1 MYNKKVSSMRIE
13 ITSKQITITDT
24 MRNKVEE
31 RFEKLEKL
39 QIPLIKPHC
48 IITKEPK
55 GVKIEATIGI
65 PNGKVFA
72 HAENDDLY
80 VAIGQLFQKIERQ
93 LNKHLHKPQ
102 ADRAKN
108 NGKDMCRNGEIS
120 GEAIEEPEIEI
131 ESDAEIKLNKE
142 FAA

>member
-1 MYNKKVSSMRIE
+1 MRIE

-24 MRNKVEE
+24 MRTKVEE
-31 RFEKLEKL
+31 RFEKLEKM
-39 QIPLIKPHC
+39 QVPLINPHC

-55 GVKIEATIGI
+55 GVKIEANIGV

-72 HAENDDLY
+72 HAEHDDLY

-93 LNKHLHKPQ
+93 LNKYLHKAE

-108 NGKDMCRNGEIS
+108 NGKDMCRTGEIS
-120 GEAIEEPEIEI
+120 GESIEEPEVEL
-131 ESDAEIKLNKE
+131 ESDAEIKLNEE

>member
-1 MYNKKVSSMRIE
+1 VYNKKVSYMRIE

-24 MRNKVEE
+24 MRTKVEE

-55 GVKIEATIGI
+55 GVKIEATIGV

-72 HAENDDLY
+72 HAEHDDLY
-80 VAIGQLFQKIERQ
+80 TAIGQLFQKIERQ
-93 LNKHLHKPQ
+93 LNKYLHKSE
-102 ADRAKN
+102 ADRSKRH
-108 NGKDMCRNGEIS
+108 GKDMCRNGEIS
-120 GEAIEEPEIEI
+120 GQPIEEPEIEI
-131 ESDAEIKLNKE
+131 ESEAEIKLNKE

>member
-1 MYNKKVSSMRIE
+1 MRIE

-24 MRNKVEE
+24 MRTKVEE
-31 RFEKLEKL
+31 RFQRLEKL
-39 QIPLIKPHC
+39 QVPLINPHC

-55 GVKIEATIGI
+55 GVKIEATINV
-65 PNGKVFA
+65 PNGKLFA
-72 HAENDDLY
+72 HAEHDDLY
-80 VAIGQLFQKIERQ
+80 TAIGQLFQKIERQ
-93 LNKHLHKPQ
+93 LTKYIHKSE

-108 NGKDMCRNGEIS
+108 NGKDMCRNGDIS

-131 ESDAEIKLNKE
+131 ESEIEITLNKE

>member
-1 MYNKKVSSMRIE
+1 MRIE

-24 MRNKVEE
+24 MRSKVEE
-31 RFEKLEKL
+31 RFQKLEKL

-55 GVKIEATIGI
+55 GIKIEATIGV

-72 HAENDDLY
+72 HAEHDDLY
-80 VAIGQLFQKIERQ
+80 IAIGQLFQKIERQ
-93 LNKHLHKPQ
+93 LNKHLHKSE
-102 ADRAKN
+102 ASRAKN

-120 GEAIEEPEIEI
+120 GQPINETEIEI
-131 ESDAEIKLNKE
+131 ESESEITMNKE

>member
-1 MYNKKVSSMRIE
+1 MRIE

-24 MRNKVEE
+24 MRTKVEE
-31 RFEKLEKL
+31 RFQKLEKL
-39 QIPLIKPHC
+39 QVPLINPHC

-55 GVKIEATIGI
+55 GVKVEATINV
-65 PNGKVFA
+65 PNGQIFA

-80 VAIGQLFQKIERQ
+80 KAIGQLFQKIERQ
-93 LNKHLHKPQ
+93 LTKYIHKSE
-102 ADRAKN
+102 AARAKN
-108 NGKDMCRNGEIS
+108 NGKDMCRNGDIS

>member
-1 MYNKKVSSMRIE
+1 MRIE

-24 MRNKVEE
+24 MRTKVEE

-39 QIPLIKPHC
+39 QVPLIKPHC

-55 GVKIEATIGI
+55 GVKIEANIGV

-72 HAENDDLY
+72 HAEHDDLY
-80 VAIGQLFQKIERQ
+80 TAIGQLFQKIERQ
-93 LNKHLHKPQ
+93 LNKYIHKSE
-102 ADRAKN
+102 AIRAKSN
-108 NGKDMCRNGEIS
+108 AKDMCRNGEIS
-120 GEAIEEPEIEI
+120 GEPVEEPEIEL
-131 ESDAEIKLNKE
+131 ESEAEIELNKE

>member
-24 MRNKVEE
+24 MRTKVEE
-31 RFEKLEKL
+31 RFQKLEKM
-39 QIPLIKPHC
+39 QVPLIKPHC

-55 GVKIEATIGI
+55 GVKIEANIGV
-65 PNGKVFA
+65 PNDKIFA
-72 HAENDDLY
+72 SAVHEDLY
-80 VAIGQLFQKIERQ
+80 TAIGQLFQKIERQ
-93 LNKHLHKPQ
+93 LKKYIHKSE

-108 NGKDMCRNGEIS
+108 HGKDMCRNGEIS
-120 GEAIEEPEIEI
+120 GENIEEPEAEV
-131 ESDAEIKLNKE
+131 ESDSEIKLNKE

>member
-1 MYNKKVSSMRIE
+1 MKIE

-24 MRNKVEE
+24 MRTKVEE

-39 QIPLIKPHC
+39 QIPLITPHC

-55 GVKIEATIGI
+55 GVKIEAAMGI
-65 PNGKVFA
+65 PNGKIFA
-72 HAENDDLY
+72 HAEHDDLY
-80 VAIGQLFQKIERQ
+80 TAIGQLFQKIERQ
-93 LNKHLHKPQ
+93 LTKSIHKSE
-102 ADRAKN
+102 ATRAKN
-108 NGKDMCRNGEIS
+108 NGKDMCRTGEIS
-120 GEAIEEPEIEI
+120 GEPTEEPEIKI